1 MNFNMYCYQNEW
13 LIVDWGV
20 TFKDAIAIGSDV
32 FMPNIEAIAKYN
44 FKIEKTYDA
53 GIVLHGP
60 EIKSIRLGKISID
73 NAYAHERNND
83 IWMQN
88 AFIEYSDNDKSKN
101 QSNRP
106 RKLLLK
112 RKEIN
117 KIKSEIVISGCTLIP
132 LQVFFNNKGFAK
144 IKLGLSKGRKLEDK
158 REYKKQQDWKR
169 QNARI
174 LKQ

>member
-1 MNFNMYCYQNEW
+1 MKSLTLKKQPV
-13 LIVDWGV
+13 IVN
-20 TFKDAIAIGSDV
+20 KK
-32 FMPNIEAIAKYN
+32 AKYN

-73 NAYAHERNND
+73 NAYAHERN
-83 IWMQN
+83 
-88 AFIEYSDNDKSKN
+88 NDKSKN

-169 QNARI
+169 QKARI

>member
-1 MNFNMYCYQNEW
+1 MKSLTLKKQPV
-13 LIVDWGV
+13 IVN
-20 TFKDAIAIGSDV
+20 KK
-32 FMPNIEAIAKYN
+32 AKYN

-169 QNARI
+169 QKARI